1 MTPDVADAWGLG
13 LSYGTVR
20 LVTTPPEWHAAAARL
35 IAPVCSVLG
44 SDAIAVEHIGSTAV
58 VGLLAKPIID
68 IAVLL
73 APEVNRDTVI
83 ATIESL
89 GYEYRG
95 DAGGEGGLVFVLDA
109 RPRVR
114 VAHLHVI
121 AHGDPQWD
129 RYLAFVERLRTDP
142 DAACRV
148 WRRQATTCCRTPRR
162 PTGVHERQ
170 VRHRRTPRHSTSIR
184 LIAGLQGRLAGGAA
198 PTALMLEASLAD
210 RVDRVS

>member
-1 MTPDVADAWGLG
+1 M
-13 LSYGTVR
+13 
-20 LVTTPPEWHAAAARL
+20 
-35 IAPVCSVLG
+35 
-44 SDAIAVEHIGSTAV
+44 

-73 APEVNRDTVI
+73 APEVNSDTVI

-121 AHGDPQWD
+121 AHGDAQWD

-142 DAACRV
+142 DARAAYGGVKRQLAAAHPDD
-148 WRRQATTCCRTPRR
+148 RQAYTNGKSDIVEHLVTRPR
-162 PTGVHERQ
+162 PG
-170 VRHRRTPRHSTSIR
+170 
-184 LIAGLQGRLAGGAA
+184 
-198 PTALMLEASLAD
+198 
-210 RVDRVS
+210 